1 VELALVGGKPVVER
15 GALVNA
21 DAETLTRQ
29 ARRAHRRLMKST
41 R

>member
-1 VELALVGGKPVVER
+1 MSLVGGQPIVER

-21 DAETLTRQ
+21 DEEALARQ
-29 ARRAHRRLMKST
+29 ARRAHRRLLKVN